1 MSLTLVFNA
10 GSSSL
15 KYQVFDSATSI
26 YTGHIPGIGTGG
38 KYSFHHEAL
47 EEVLH
52 DLSTASIKTEEI
64 HLVGHRVVHGGD
76 DFQESVEVTE
86 EAFQKLSQLSFLAPL
101 HNPAALDVIKASY
114 VHFPKAKQI
123 AVFDTA
129 FHATLDE
136 ATYTYPISRFVSK
149 KFGIRKYGFHGIS
162 HQYVAKEAAL
172 KLGIPIEELNLITC
186 HLGAGSSITAIKQGQ
201 SVDNSMGFT
210 PLAGL
215 MMMSRSGDID
225 PGVIL
230 YLLEQGYQADDIH
243 DLLNY
248 ESGLLGIA
256 GTGDMRQIKAQSVT
270 NSDAQLAREMFINR
284 LIHYIGAY
292 FALVPQV
299 AAIVF
304 TGGIGEHDEELRSEV
319 EQRLQHLGVGTK
331 IPILVIPTNEEL
343 AIAYE
348 CWKVGEK

>member
-1 MSLTLVFNA
+1 MH
-10 GSSSL
+10 
-15 KYQVFDSATSI
+15 
-26 YTGHIPGIGTGG
+26 TGHIKGIGSDG
-38 KYSFHHEAL
+38 KYVFHRDAL
-47 EEVLH
+47 EEVLR

-64 HLVGHRVVHGGD
+64 HLVGHRVVHGGEE
-76 DFQESVEVTE
+76 FQESVEVTDE
-86 EAFQKLSQLSFLAPL
+86 VFHTLQKLSFLAPL
-101 HNPAALDVIKASY
+101 HNPAALDVIKASN
-114 VHFPKAKQI
+114 VHFPNAKQI

-129 FHATLDE
+129 FHLTLDE

-172 KLGIPIEELNLITC
+172 KLGIPIEELNLVTC
-186 HLGAGSSITAIKQGQ
+186 HLGAGSSITAIKQGK

-215 MMMSRSGDID
+215 MMMTRSGDID

-230 YLLEQGYQADDIH
+230 YLLQQGYQSDDIH
-243 DLLNY
+243 DLLNF

-256 GTGDMRQIKAQSVT
+256 GTGDMREIKARAQT

-292 FALVPQV
+292 FALVARV

-304 TGGIGEHDEELRSEV
+304 TGGIGEHDEELRGEI
-319 EQRLQHLGVGTK
+319 EQRLQHLGVGHN